1 MLLQGGTAQIRRL
14 RVYQVESLNRLL
26 KYELLTAN
34 AVGRLTHAAYAS
46 AALAY
51 RPPFTIS

>member
-1 MLLQGGTAQIRRL
+1 
-14 RVYQVESLNRLL
+14 LNRLL